1 MLRSYKHTLS
11 RYYVWRNSVETAFK
25 LTKFRGVSGLFC
37 SGCLEAASAD
47 ILHWTDSHATCQ
59 QVTPRHTHVA
69 ETRGPAT
76 HTSRN
81 TGLNIRL
88 CFTLSAAC
96 FSELE
101 AVAVTGQ
108 WSVGRTVA
116 CVFVRRIIIQLSWWL
131 HINEKK
137 SKELLERIFK

>member
-1 MLRSYKHTLS
+1 MRQHYCN
-11 RYYVWRNSVETAFK
+11 VWRNSVETVFK

-47 ILHWTDSHATCQ
+47 IIHWTDSHATCQ

-69 ETRGPAT
+69 ETRGPAP
-76 HTSRN
+76 HTS

-101 AVAVTGQ
+101 ADAVTGQ
-108 WSVGRTVA
+108 WSVGRTV
-116 CVFVRRIIIQLSWWL
+116 FTEQ
-131 HINEKK
+131 
-137 SKELLERIFK
+137 